1 MSDIEEHRKKIKE
14 ITLEMIKLLKTRTDI
29 AKQIGDAKAS
39 LGMTVTDEERED
51 ELRTQVAK
59 LCKEIDLD
67 QSTASK
73 FLNLLLNESVKV
85 QSDNKQTH
93 LSVFLKAKALEEEG
107 KKIIHLEVGE
117 PDFKPPEGVKIAL
130 AEVYNKG
137 YGKYGPAKGI
147 TELREVLIPGNYFLP
162 SSSYSASIE
171 NVLVCPGARFAVYLA
186 INTLLNPG
194 DEIIVIEPAWP
205 AYKDGALN
213 AGIKVRTIKTTLE
226 TKWEP
231 SVEQINNTI
240 NENTK
245 MIVLNYPNNP
255 TGKILPRKL
264 LDSIVQTAKEHD
276 LYILSDEIY
285 EYYYTDGD
293 LKAPDIWTE
302 YGYEKTIVTKS
313 FSKSYAMTGYRIG
326 WVIAEPSIIE
336 KMSKLQ
342 ALSLTNVSEP
352 IQYVALKAMTSTRSQ
367 GRMEINPATARI
379 CFTGSSYVGD
389 NADLVR
395 SRLEALVK
403 IAKDIGLEFV
413 EPDGAMYLF
422 AKTKYKD
429 FDATKFSEKLLEHGV
444 AIAPGEGFG
453 DYKEFFRITAIDET
467 RLKEGM
473 IILDTILK
481 ESYE

>member
-1 MSDIEEHRKKIKE
+1 MSDIEEHRKKIE
-14 ITLEMIKLLKTRTDI
+14 EVTLEMIKLLKTRTDI

-51 ELRTQVAK
+51 ALRTQVTK

-67 QSTASK
+67 QSTALK

-93 LSVFLKAKALEEEG
+93 LSMFLKAKALEEEG

-117 PDFKPPEGVKIAL
+117 PDFQPPEEVKTAL
-130 AEVYNKG
+130 EEVYDKG
-137 YGKYGPAKGI
+137 YGKYGSPKGI
-147 TELREVLIPGNYFLP
+147 TELRKEL
-162 SSSYSASIE
+162 AEAERDCTIE
-171 NVLVCPGARFAVYLA
+171 NIMVCPGARFAVYLA
-186 INTLLNPG
+186 ITTLLNPG

-205 AYKDGALN
+205 AYKDCALN

-231 SVEQINNTI
+231 SIDQINNAI

-245 MIVLNYPNNP
+245 MIILNYPNNP
-255 TGKILPRKL
+255 TGKIIPKEL
-264 LDSIVQTAKEHD
+264 LASIIRTAEEYD
-276 LYILSDEIY
+276 LYVLSDEIY
-285 EYYYTDGD
+285 REYSNNDWRSVSIYD
-293 LKAPDIWTE
+293 
-302 YGYEKTIVTKS
+302 YGKLIITNS

-326 WVIAEPSIIE
+326 YVIAEPSIIE

-352 IQYVALKAMTSTRSQ
+352 IQYIALQALEADVSGNT
-367 GRMEINPATARI
+367 EII
-379 CFTGSSYVGD
+379 K
-389 NADLVR
+389 
-395 SRLEALVK
+395 SRLDALVK
-403 IAKDIGLEFV
+403 TAKDIGLEFI

-422 AKTKYKD
+422 AKTKYKN
-429 FDATKFSEKLLEHGV
+429 FDATKFSEKLLERGV

-467 RLKEGM
+467 KLKEGM
-473 IILDTILK
+473 TILDTVLK
-481 ESYE
+481 ESYG

>member
-1 MSDIEEHRKKIKE
+1 MSDIEEHRKKIE
-14 ITLEMIKLLKTRTDI
+14 EVTLEMINLLKTRTDI
-29 AKQIGDAKAS
+29 AKQICDAKAN

-51 ELRTQVAK
+51 ALRKQVIK

-67 QSTASK
+67 QSTALK

-85 QSDNKQTH
+85 QSDGKQTH

-117 PDFKPPEGVKIAL
+117 PDFKPPEEVKTAL
-130 AEVYNKG
+130 AEVYDKG

-147 TELREVLIPGNYFLP
+147 TELRMALSKKQDVDF
-162 SSSYSASIE
+162 E
-171 NVLVCPGARFAVYLA
+171 NIMICPGARFGVYLA
-186 INTLLNPG
+186 ITTLLNPG

-205 AYKDGALN
+205 AYKDCALN

-226 TKWEP
+226 AKWEP
-231 SVEQINNTI
+231 SIEQINNAI

-255 TGKILPRKL
+255 TGKMISED
-264 LDSIVQTAKEHD
+264 LDSIMQTAKEHD
-276 LYILSDEIY
+276 LYVLSDEIY
-285 EYYYTDGD
+285 SDYTFKGLIDMEMED
-293 LKAPDIWTE
+293 YKKSI
-302 YGYEKTIVTKS
+302 ITKS

-326 WVIAEPSIIE
+326 YVIAEPSIIE

-342 ALSLTNVSEP
+342 TLSLTNVSEP
-352 IQYVALKAMTSTRSQ
+352 IQYVALKALDVDIFENERK
-367 GRMEINPATARI
+367 IK
-379 CFTGSSYVGD
+379 
-389 NADLVR
+389 
-395 SRLEALVK
+395 SRLEVLVK
-403 IAKDIGLEFV
+403 SAKDIGLEFI

-453 DYKEFFRITAIDET
+453 DYKEFFRITAIDGSK
-467 RLKEGM
+467 LKEGM
-473 IILDTILK
+473 TILDSVLR
-481 ESYE
+481 SNR

>member
-1 MSDIEEHRKKIKE
+1 MSDIEEHRKKIEE

-51 ELRTQVAK
+51 ELRTQVTK

-73 FLNLLLNESVKV
+73 FLNLLFNESVKV

-117 PDFKPPEGVKIAL
+117 PDFKPPKEVKTAL
-130 AEVYNKG
+130 AEVYDKG

-147 TELREVLIPGNYFLP
+147 TELRNELTKAVGTSVAN
-162 SSSYSASIE
+162 IE
-171 NVLVCPGARFAVYLA
+171 NIMICPGARFGVYLA
-186 INTLLNPG
+186 ITTLLNPG

-205 AYKDGALN
+205 AYKDCALN
-213 AGIKVRTIKTTLE
+213 AGVKVRTIKTTLE

-255 TGKILPRKL
+255 TGKILSDEL
-264 LDSIVQTAKEHD
+264 LASIIQTAKEHD
-276 LYILSDEIY
+276 LYVLSDEIY
-285 EYYYTDGD
+285 EDYYMSEPL
-293 LKAPDIWTE
+293 LKEILA
-302 YGYEKTIVTKS
+302 YRYEKSIVTKS
-313 FSKSYAMTGYRIG
+313 FSKSHAMTGFRIG
-326 WVIAEPSIIE
+326 WVVAEPLIID

-352 IQYVALKAMTSTRSQ
+352 IQYIALQALKSREA
-367 GRMEINPATARI
+367 
-379 CFTGSSYVGD
+379 VGE
-389 NADLVR
+389 NSKIIR
-395 SRLEALVK
+395 SRLEALIK
-403 IAKDIGLEFV
+403 IAKDMDLEFI
-413 EPDGAMYLF
+413 EPNGAMYLF
-422 AKTKYKD
+422 AKTKYKN
-429 FDATKFSEKLLEHGV
+429 FDATEFSEKMLKHGV

-467 RLKEGM
+467 KLIQGM
-473 IILDTILK
+473 KILDTMLK
-481 ESYE
+481 EKYG

>member
-1 MSDIEEHRKKIKE
+1 MSDIEEHRKKIEE

-51 ELRTQVAK
+51 ALRTQVTK

-117 PDFKPPEGVKIAL
+117 PDFKPPEEVKTAL
-130 AEVYNKG
+130 AEVYDKG

-147 TELREVLIPGNYFLP
+147 TELRTALAESEEANIQ
-162 SSSYSASIE
+162 SYDETRCTEE
-171 NVLVCPGARFAVYLA
+171 NIMICPGARFAVYLA
-186 INTLLNPG
+186 ITTLLNPG

-205 AYKDGALN
+205 AYKDCALN
-213 AGIKVRTIKTTLE
+213 AGVKVRTIKTTLE
-226 TKWEP
+226 TEWEP
-231 SVEQINNTI
+231 TIDQINNAI

-245 MIVLNYPNNP
+245 MIVINYPNNP
-255 TGKILPRKL
+255 TGKWWNPMVDKI
-264 LDSIVQTAKEHD
+264 INAAEEHD
-276 LYILSDEIY
+276 LYVLSDEIY
-285 EYYYTDGD
+285 EKYDRGTVLGNPSCWDVQSNVD
-293 LKAPDIWTE
+293 
-302 YGYEKTIVTKS
+302 KTIITKS
-313 FSKSYAMTGYRIG
+313 FSKSHAMTGYRIG
-326 WVIAEPSIIE
+326 YVIAEPSIIE

-352 IQYVALKAMTSTRSQ
+352 IQYAALQALEADVSRNT
-367 GRMEINPATARI
+367 EIIN
-379 CFTGSSYVGD
+379 
-389 NADLVR
+389 

-403 IAKDIGLEFV
+403 IAKDIGLEFI

-467 RLKEGM
+467 RLMEGM
-473 IILDTILK
+473 TILDTVLK
-481 ESYE
+481 ELYE

>member
-1 MSDIEEHRKKIKE
+1 MSDIEEHRKKIEE

-51 ELRTQVAK
+51 ALRSQVAK

-67 QSTASK
+67 QSTALK

-93 LSVFLKAKALEEEG
+93 LSVFLKAKALEEQG

-117 PDFKPPEGVKIAL
+117 PDWSPPKEVKTAL
-130 AEVYNKG
+130 AEVYDKG
-137 YGKYGPAKGI
+137 YGKYGSPKGI
-147 TELREVLIPGNYFLP
+147 MELRKALAEYYQKYKDVPCKF
-162 SSSYSASIE
+162 E
-171 NVLVCPGARFAVYLA
+171 NIMICPGARFAVYLA
-186 INTLLNPG
+186 ITTLLNPG

-205 AYKDGALN
+205 AYKDCALN

-231 SVEQINNTI
+231 SIEQINNAI

-255 TGKILPRKL
+255 TGKILLPEA
-264 LDSIVQTAKEHD
+264 LDSIMQTAKEHD
-276 LYILSDEIY
+276 LYVLSDEIY
-285 EYYYTDGD
+285 SEYTFD
-293 LKAPDIWTE
+293 TTVNVFS
-302 YGYEKTIVTKS
+302 YGYKKSIITQS
-313 FSKSYAMTGYRIG
+313 FSKSKAMTGYRIG
-326 WVIAEPSIIE
+326 YVIAEPSIIE

-352 IQYVALKAMTSTRSQ
+352 IQYVALQALKADTDSFYSMVTRRQ
-367 GRMEINPATARI
+367 Q
-379 CFTGSSYVGD
+379 
-389 NADLVR
+389 DLCN
-395 SRLEALVK
+395 LAQN
-403 IAKDIGLEFV
+403 IGLEFMN
-413 EPDGAMYLF
+413 PDGAMYLF
-422 AKTKYKD
+422 AKTKYKN
-429 FDATKFSEKLLEHGV
+429 FDATEFSEKLLERGV

-473 IILDTILK
+473 IILDTMLK
-481 ESYE
+481 LSLIHI

>member
-1 MSDIEEHRKKIKE
+1 MSDIEEHRKKIEE

-29 AKQIGDAKAS
+29 AKQIGDAKAN

-51 ELRTQVAK
+51 ALRTQVTK

-67 QSTASK
+67 QSTALK
-73 FLNLLLNESVKV
+73 FLNFLFNESVKV
-85 QSDNKQTH
+85 QSDSKQTH

-117 PDFKPPEGVKIAL
+117 PDFKPPEEVKTAL
-130 AEVYNKG
+130 AEVYDKG

-147 TELREVLIPGNYFLP
+147 TELRDEISLHEDESLIGTGFRGEDLEV
-162 SSSYSASIE
+162 E
-171 NVLVCPGARFAVYLA
+171 NIMVCPGARFAVYLA
-186 INTLLNPG
+186 ITTLLNPG

-205 AYKDGALN
+205 AYKDCALN

-231 SVEQINNTI
+231 SVEQINNAI

-255 TGKILPRKL
+255 TGKILPEKL
-264 LDSIVQTAKEHD
+264 LDSIIQTAKKHD
-276 LYILSDEIY
+276 LYVLSDEIY
-285 EYYYTDGD
+285 EDYYKSDMLAAHLNVLVYD
-293 LKAPDIWTE
+293 
-302 YGYEKTIVTKS
+302 YEKSIITRS

-326 WVIAEPSIIE
+326 YAVADKVIID

-352 IQYVALKAMTSTRSQ
+352 IQYVALQALAANS
-367 GRMEINPATARI
+367 
-379 CFTGSSYVGD
+379 FTDIV
-389 NADLVR
+389 N
-395 SRLEALVK
+395 SRLDVLVQS
-403 IAKDIGLEFV
+403 AKDIGLEFV

-422 AKTKYKD
+422 AKTKHKN

-467 RLKEGM
+467 RLMEGM
-473 IILDTILK
+473 KILDTVLK
-481 ESYE
+481 ENV

>member
-1 MSDIEEHRKKIKE
+1 MSDIEEHRKKIEE

-29 AKQIGDAKAS
+29 AKQIGDAKAN

-51 ELRTQVAK
+51 ALRTQVAK

-117 PDFKPPEGVKIAL
+117 PDFKPPKEVKTAL
-130 AEVYNKG
+130 EEVYDKG

-147 TELREVLIPGNYFLP
+147 TELRDEISLHEDKLLFGLGSGAEIEV
-162 SSSYSASIE
+162 E
-171 NVLVCPGARFAVYLA
+171 NIMVCPGARFAVYLA
-186 INTLLNPG
+186 ISTLLNPG
-194 DEIIVIEPAWP
+194 DEIIVIEPSWP
-205 AYKDGALN
+205 AYKDCALN

-231 SVEQINNTI
+231 SIDQINNAI

-255 TGKILPRKL
+255 TGKYFPEKIQ
-264 LDSIVQTAKEHD
+264 DSIIEIAKKHD
-276 LYILSDEIY
+276 LYVLSDEIY
-285 EYYYTDGD
+285 AEFAEHMNIPTSGVSFKSVLEYNY
-293 LKAPDIWTE
+293 KKSI
-302 YGYEKTIVTKS
+302 ITKS

-326 WVIAEPSIIE
+326 WVVAEPSIID

-342 ALSLTNVSEP
+342 ALSITNVSEP
-352 IQYVALKAMTSTRSQ
+352 IQYVALQALKTEEAVAENS
-367 GRMEINPATARI
+367 RI
-379 CFTGSSYVGD
+379 IK
-389 NADLVR
+389 
-395 SRLEALVK
+395 SRLDTLVK
-403 IAKDIGLEFV
+403 IAKDIGLEFI

-422 AKTKYKD
+422 AKTKYKN

>member
-1 MSDIEEHRKKIKE
+1 MSDIEEHRKKIEE

-51 ELRTQVAK
+51 ALRMQVTK

-67 QSTASK
+67 QSTALK
-73 FLNLLLNESVKV
+73 FLNFLFNESVKV

-117 PDFKPPEGVKIAL
+117 PDFKPPEEVKTAL
-130 AEVYNKG
+130 AEVYDKG

-147 TELREVLIPGNYFLP
+147 TELRMALSKKQDVDF
-162 SSSYSASIE
+162 E
-171 NVLVCPGARFAVYLA
+171 NIMICPGARFGVYLA
-186 INTLLNPG
+186 ITTLLNPG

-205 AYKDGALN
+205 AYKDCALN

-226 TKWEP
+226 TRWLP
-231 SVEQINNTI
+231 SVDQINNAI

-255 TGKILPRKL
+255 TGRMLPDESTDRDGVTIPSL
-264 LDSIVQTAKEHD
+264 FDRIIQTAKEHN
-276 LYILSDEIY
+276 LYVLSDEIY
-285 EYYYTDGD
+285 SEYKQILEGTSV
-293 LKAPDIWTE
+293 LSF
-302 YGYEKTIVTKS
+302 GYKKSIVTKS
-313 FSKSYAMTGYRIG
+313 FSKSHAMTGFRVGY
-326 WVIAEPSIIE
+326 VIADPSIIE

-352 IQYVALKAMTSTRSQ
+352 IQYVALQALKADTSENTKI
-367 GRMEINPATARI
+367 IN
-379 CFTGSSYVGD
+379 
-389 NADLVR
+389 
-395 SRLEALVK
+395 SRLQALFH
-403 IAKDIGLEFV
+403 IAKDIGLEFI

-467 RLKEGM
+467 KLKEGM

>member
-1 MSDIEEHRKKIKE
+1 MSDIEEHRKKIEE

-29 AKQIGDAKAS
+29 AKQIGDTKAS

-51 ELRTQVAK
+51 ALRTQVTK

-67 QSTASK
+67 QSTALK

-85 QSDNKQTH
+85 QSESKQTH

-117 PDFKPPEGVKIAL
+117 PEFKPPKEVKTAL
-130 AEVYNKG
+130 EEVYDKG

-147 TELREVLIPGNYFLP
+147 TELRRALAAVWTKITGK
-162 SSSYSASIE
+162 ASLSLGTEE
-171 NVLVCPGARFAVYLA
+171 NIMICPGARFAVYLA
-186 INTLLNPG
+186 ITTLLNPG

-205 AYKDGALN
+205 AYKDCALN

-231 SVEQINNTI
+231 SIDQINNAI

-245 MIVLNYPNNP
+245 MIILNYPNNP
-255 TGKILPRKL
+255 TGKTLPEK
-264 LDSIVQTAKEHD
+264 DWDGIIQTAMKHD
-276 LYILSDEIY
+276 LYVLSDEIY
-285 EYYYTDGD
+285 SVYSYNNWNSMLQYN
-293 LKAPDIWTE
+293 
-302 YGYEKTIVTKS
+302 YEKTIITKS
-313 FSKSYAMTGYRIG
+313 FSKSHAMTGYRIG
-326 WVIAEPSIIE
+326 YAIAEPSIIE

-352 IQYVALKAMTSTRSQ
+352 IQYAALQAL
-367 GRMEINPATARI
+367 E
-379 CFTGSSYVGD
+379 
-389 NADLVR
+389 ADISGNTEVMN
-395 SRLEALVK
+395 SRLEALIK
-403 IAKDIGLEFV
+403 IAKDIGLEFI
-413 EPDGAMYLF
+413 EPEGAMYLF
-422 AKTKYKD
+422 AKTKYKN
-429 FDATKFSEKLLEHGV
+429 FDATKFSEKLLERGV

-453 DYKEFFRITAIDET
+453 DYKEFFRITAKDET
-467 RLKEGM
+467 KLKEGM
-473 IILDTILK
+473 IILDAILK

>member
-1 MSDIEEHRKKIKE
+1 MSDIEEHRKKIEE

-29 AKQIGDAKAS
+29 AKQIGDAKAN

-51 ELRTQVAK
+51 ALRTQVIK

-67 QSTASK
+67 QSTALK

-85 QSDNKQTH
+85 QSDSKQTH
-93 LSVFLKAKALEEEG
+93 LSMFLKAKALEEEG

-117 PDFKPPEGVKIAL
+117 PDFKPPEEVKTAL
-130 AEVYNKG
+130 AEVYDKG

-147 TELREVLIPGNYFLP
+147 TELRKAL
-162 SSSYSASIE
+162 ATRE
-171 NVLVCPGARFAVYLA
+171 NCSEENIMVCPGARFGVYLA
-186 INTLLNPG
+186 ITTLLNPG

-205 AYKDGALN
+205 AYKDCALN
-213 AGIKVRTIKTTLE
+213 AGVKVRTIKTTLE
-226 TKWEP
+226 TRWLP
-231 SVEQINNTI
+231 SVDQINNAI

-255 TGKILPRKL
+255 TGRMLPDESTDRDGVTIPSL
-264 LDSIVQTAKEHD
+264 FDRIIQTAKEHN
-276 LYILSDEIY
+276 LYVLSDEIY
-285 EYYYTDGD
+285 SEYKQILEGTSV
-293 LKAPDIWTE
+293 LSF
-302 YGYEKTIVTKS
+302 GYKKSIVTKS
-313 FSKSYAMTGYRIG
+313 FSKSHAMTGFRVGY
-326 WVIAEPSIIE
+326 VIADPSIIE

-352 IQYVALKAMTSTRSQ
+352 IQYVALQALKADTSENTKI
-367 GRMEINPATARI
+367 IN
-379 CFTGSSYVGD
+379 
-389 NADLVR
+389 
-395 SRLEALVK
+395 SRLQALFH
-403 IAKDIGLEFV
+403 IAKDIGLEFI

-429 FDATKFSEKLLEHGV
+429 FDATKFSEKLLERGV

-467 RLKEGM
+467 KLKEGM
-473 IILDTILK
+473 IILDAILK

>member
-1 MSDIEEHRKKIKE
+1 MSDIEEHRKKIE
-14 ITLEMIKLLKTRTDI
+14 DVTLEMIKLLKTRTEI
-29 AKQIGDAKAS
+29 AKKIGEAKAS

-51 ELRTQVAK
+51 ALRTQVAK

-73 FLNLLLNESVKV
+73 FLNLLLNESVKA

-93 LSVFLKAKALEEEG
+93 LSMFLKAKALEEQG
-107 KKIIHLEVGE
+107 KEIIHLEVGE
-117 PDFKPPEGVKIAL
+117 PDFKSPKEVKTAL
-130 AEVYNKG
+130 AEVYDKG

-147 TELREVLIPGNYFLP
+147 SELRYEISEHENHLLLGFGSEAEIEV
-162 SSSYSASIE
+162 E
-171 NVLVCPGARFAVYLA
+171 NIMVCPGARFAVYLA
-186 INTLLNPG
+186 ITTLLNPG

-205 AYKDGALN
+205 AYKDCALN
-213 AGIKVRTIKTTLE
+213 DGIKVRTIKTTLE

-231 SVEQINNTI
+231 SVDQINNAI

-245 MIVLNYPNNP
+245 MVVLNYPNNP
-255 TGKILPRKL
+255 TGKKL
-264 LDSIVQTAKEHD
+264 SENIQDNIIEIAKKHD
-276 LYILSDEIY
+276 LYVLSDEIY
-285 EYYYTDGD
+285 SEYTSTNFKSV
-293 LKAPDIWTE
+293 LE
-302 YGYEKTIVTKS
+302 YNYQKSIITKS

-326 WVIAEPSIIE
+326 WVVAEPSIID

-352 IQYVALKAMTSTRSQ
+352 IQYVALQALKSDEAVAENS
-367 GRMEINPATARI
+367 RI
-379 CFTGSSYVGD
+379 IK
-389 NADLVR
+389 
-395 SRLEALVK
+395 SRLEVLAK
-403 IAKDIGLEFV
+403 SAKDIGLEFV

-429 FDATKFSEKLLEHGV
+429 FDATKFSEKLLERGV

-453 DYKEFFRITAIDET
+453 DYKEFFRLTAIDET
-467 RLKEGM
+467 RLIEGM
-473 IILDTILK
+473 KILDTVLK

>member
-1 MSDIEEHRKKIKE
+1 MSDIEEHRKKIE
-14 ITLEMIKLLKTRTDI
+14 DITLEMIKLLKTRTDI

-51 ELRTQVAK
+51 ALRTQVAK

-67 QSTASK
+67 QSTALK

-85 QSDNKQTH
+85 QSDSKQTH

-117 PDFKPPEGVKIAL
+117 PDFKPPKEVKTAL
-130 AEVYNKG
+130 AEVYDKG
-137 YGKYGPAKGI
+137 YGKYGSPKGI
-147 TELREVLIPGNYFLP
+147 KELVEALAIRNTVFTESVM
-162 SSSYSASIE
+162 
-171 NVLVCPGARFAVYLA
+171 VCPGARFAVYLA
-186 INTLLNPG
+186 ITTLLNPG

-205 AYKDGALN
+205 AYKDCALN

-231 SVEQINNTI
+231 SIEQINNAI

-245 MIVLNYPNNP
+245 MIILNYPNNP
-255 TGKILPRKL
+255 TGKILSNEL
-264 LDSIVQTAKEHD
+264 LASIIRTAEDHD
-276 LYILSDEIY
+276 LYVLSDEIY
-285 EYYYTDGD
+285 SEYANNDWKSVDRFGS
-293 LKAPDIWTE
+293 E
-302 YGYEKTIVTKS
+302 YHEKKIITQS
-313 FSKSYAMTGYRIG
+313 FSKSHAMTGYRIG
-326 WVIAEPSIIE
+326 YVYADPQIIE

-342 ALSLTNVSEP
+342 ALSLTNISEP
-352 IQYVALKAMTSTRSQ
+352 IQYAALQAL
-367 GRMEINPATARI
+367 E
-379 CFTGSSYVGD
+379 
-389 NADLVR
+389 ADISGNTKIIR
-395 SRLEALVK
+395 SRLEALIK

-422 AKTKYKD
+422 AKTKYKN

-453 DYKEFFRITAIDET
+453 DYKEFFRITAINGT
-467 RLKEGM
+467 RLMEGM
-473 IILDTILK
+473 TILDTVLK
-481 ESYE
+481 ETV

>member
-1 MSDIEEHRKKIKE
+1 MSDIEEHRKKIEE

-51 ELRTQVAK
+51 ALRTQVAK

-117 PDFKPPEGVKIAL
+117 PDFQPPEEVKTAL
-130 AEVYNKG
+130 EEVYDKG
-137 YGKYGPAKGI
+137 YGKYGSPKGI
-147 TELREVLIPGNYFLP
+147 TELRKALAEKEDADIDPDKCDGTRC
-162 SSSYSASIE
+162 AEE
-171 NVLVCPGARFAVYLA
+171 NIMICPGARFAVYLA
-186 INTLLNPG
+186 ITTLLNPG

-205 AYKDGALN
+205 AYKDCALN

-231 SVEQINNTI
+231 SVEQINNAI

-264 LDSIVQTAKEHD
+264 LDSIIQTAKKHD

-285 EYYYTDGD
+285 DYYYTDGA
-293 LKAPDIWTE
+293 LRSPHIWD
-302 YGYEKTIVTKS
+302 YRYEKTIVTKS

-326 WVIAEPSIIE
+326 YAIADPSIIE

-352 IQYVALKAMTSTRSQ
+352 IQYVALKALE
-367 GRMEINPATARI
+367 RMIRGGD
-379 CFTGSSYVGD
+379 GSSYTGS
-389 NADLVR
+389 NNLLVR
-395 SRLEALVK
+395 SRLKALVK
-403 IAKDIGLEFV
+403 SAKDIGLEFI

-422 AKTKYKD
+422 ARTKYKN
-429 FDATKFSEKLLEHGV
+429 FDATEFSEKLLKHGV

-453 DYKEFFRITAIDET
+453 DYKEFFRITAIDEEE
-467 RLKEGM
+467 LIEGM
-473 IILDTILK
+473 KILDTVLK
-481 ESYE
+481 ENV

>member
-1 MSDIEEHRKKIKE
+1 M
-14 ITLEMIKLLKTRTDI
+14 
-29 AKQIGDAKAS
+29 
-39 LGMTVTDEERED
+39 
-51 ELRTQVAK
+51 
-59 LCKEIDLD
+59 
-67 QSTASK
+67 
-73 FLNLLLNESVKV
+73 
-85 QSDNKQTH
+85 
-93 LSVFLKAKALEEEG
+93 FLKAKALEEEG

-117 PDFKPPEGVKIAL
+117 PDFKPPEEVKTAL
-130 AEVYNKG
+130 AEVYDKG

-147 TELREVLIPGNYFLP
+147 TELRKVLAEAEDKNTK
-162 SSSYSASIE
+162 SSDATRCTEE
-171 NVLVCPGARFAVYLA
+171 NIMICPGARFAVYLA

-205 AYKDGALN
+205 AYKDCALN

-231 SVEQINNTI
+231 SIEQINNAI

-255 TGKILPRKL
+255 TGKVLTEDMIEKIMFIAM
-264 LDSIVQTAKEHD
+264 DHD
-276 LYILSDEIY
+276 LYVLSDEIY
-285 EYYYTDGD
+285 EAYSNPIPDWGD
-293 LKAPDIWTE
+293 KEWPMPAWK
-302 YGYEKTIVTKS
+302 YNYEKTIITKS

-336 KMSKLQ
+336 KMSRLQ

-352 IQYVALKAMTSTRSQ
+352 IQYVGLQALNKSQAMTDNS
-367 GRMEINPATARI
+367 EII
-379 CFTGSSYVGD
+379 K
-389 NADLVR
+389 
-395 SRLEALVK
+395 SRLESLIK
-403 IAKDIGLEFV
+403 IAKDIGLEFI

-422 AKTKYKD
+422 AKTKYKN
-429 FDATKFSEKLLEHGV
+429 FDATKFSEKLLEYGV

-453 DYKEFFRITAIDET
+453 DYKEFFRLTAIDENK
-467 RLKEGM
+467 LKEGM

>member
-1 MSDIEEHRKKIKE
+1 MSDIEEHRKKIE
-14 ITLEMIKLLKTRTDI
+14 EVTLEMIKLLKTRTDI

-39 LGMTVTDEERED
+39 LGMTVTDEERENA
-51 ELRTQVAK
+51 LRTQVTK

-67 QSTASK
+67 QSTALK

-93 LSVFLKAKALEEEG
+93 LSMFLKAKALEEQG
-107 KKIIHLEVGE
+107 KEIIHLEVGE
-117 PDFKPPEGVKIAL
+117 PDFKPPKEVKTAL
-130 AEVYNKG
+130 AEAYDKG

-147 TELREVLIPGNYFLP
+147 TELRKALSKKE
-162 SSSYSASIE
+162 
-171 NVLVCPGARFAVYLA
+171 LVAFEDIMICPGARFAVYLA
-186 INTLLNPG
+186 ITTLLNPG

-205 AYKDGALN
+205 AYKDCALN

-245 MIVLNYPNNP
+245 MIILNYPNNP
-255 TGKILPRKL
+255 TGKVLTEDMIEK
-264 LDSIVQTAKEHD
+264 IMFIAKDHD
-276 LYILSDEIY
+276 LYVLSDEIY
-285 EYYYTDGD
+285 EYYSRED
-293 LKAPDIWTE
+293 LNRKQFCSHN
-302 YGYEKTIVTKS
+302 YEKSIVTKS

-326 WVIAEPSIIE
+326 WVVAEPSIID

-342 ALSLTNVSEP
+342 ALSLTNVPEP
-352 IQYVALKAMTSTRSQ
+352 IQYVALQAIKSEEAVAENSK
-367 GRMEINPATARI
+367 II
-379 CFTGSSYVGD
+379 K
-389 NADLVR
+389 
-395 SRLEALVK
+395 SRLDALVK
-403 IAKDIGLEFV
+403 IAKDIGLEFI

-422 AKTKYKD
+422 AKTKYKN

-467 RLKEGM
+467 KLKEGM
-473 IILDTILK
+473 IILDTVLK

>member
-1 MSDIEEHRKKIKE
+1 MSDIEEHRKKIEE

-51 ELRTQVAK
+51 ALRKQVTK

-67 QSTASK
+67 QSTALK
-73 FLNLLLNESVKV
+73 FLNFLFNESVKV

-117 PDFKPPEGVKIAL
+117 PDFKPPKEVKAAL
-130 AEVYNKG
+130 AEVYDKG
-137 YGKYGPAKGI
+137 YGKYGSPKGI
-147 TELREVLIPGNYFLP
+147 TELRTEL
-162 SSSYSASIE
+162 AIE
-171 NVLVCPGARFAVYLA
+171 YVTPNKENIMICPGARFAVYLA
-186 INTLLNPG
+186 ITTLLNPG

-205 AYKDGALN
+205 AYKDCALN

-231 SVEQINNTI
+231 SIEQINNAI

-245 MIVLNYPNNP
+245 MIVINYPNNP
-255 TGKILPRKL
+255 TGKIFDDLNMIK
-264 LDSIVQTAKEHD
+264 DVAQKHD
-276 LYILSDEIY
+276 LYVLSDEIY
-285 EYYYTDGD
+285 EEYDRRPDLEHEYTSFWE
-293 LKAPDIWTE
+293 LN
-302 YGYEKTIVTKS
+302 YEKTIITQS
-313 FSKSYAMTGYRIG
+313 FSKSHAMTGYRIG
-326 WVIAEPSIIE
+326 YVIAEKPIIE

-352 IQYVALKAMTSTRSQ
+352 IQYAALEALKADTSENKN
-367 GRMEINPATARI
+367 MIK
-379 CFTGSSYVGD
+379 
-389 NADLVR
+389 
-395 SRLEALVK
+395 SRLEVLVK
-403 IAKDIGLEFV
+403 IAKDIGLEFI

-422 AKTKYKD
+422 AKTKYKN

-467 RLKEGM
+467 KLKEGM
-473 IILDTILK
+473 TILDSMLK
-481 ESYE
+481 E

>member
-1 MSDIEEHRKKIKE
+1 MSDIEEHRKKIEE
-14 ITLEMIKLLKTRTDI
+14 ITLEMIKLLKTRTDV

-51 ELRTQVAK
+51 ALRTQVTK

-67 QSTASK
+67 QSTALK

-85 QSDNKQTH
+85 QSDGKQTH

-117 PDFKPPEGVKIAL
+117 PDFKPPKEVKTAL
-130 AEVYNKG
+130 EEVYDKG
-137 YGKYGPAKGI
+137 YGKYGPVKGI
-147 TELREVLIPGNYFLP
+147 TELRKALAESEEAN
-162 SSSYSASIE
+162 IE
-171 NVLVCPGARFAVYLA
+171 FCDGRCTEENIMICPGARFAVYLA
-186 INTLLNPG
+186 ITTLLNPG

-205 AYKDGALN
+205 AYKDCALN

-226 TKWEP
+226 TRWEP
-231 SVEQINNTI
+231 SIEQINNAI

-255 TGKILPRKL
+255 TGKILPEKL
-264 LDSIVQTAKEHD
+264 QNSIMETAEEHD
-276 LYILSDEIY
+276 LYVLSDEIY
-285 EYYYTDGD
+285 SEYT
-293 LKAPDIWTE
+293 PDNTMGLGLGVFS
-302 YGYEKTIVTKS
+302 YGYKKSITTQS
-313 FSKSYAMTGYRIG
+313 FSKSKAMTGYRIG
-326 WVIAEPSIIE
+326 YAVADKVIID

-352 IQYVALKAMTSTRSQ
+352 IQYVALQALAANS
-367 GRMEINPATARI
+367 
-379 CFTGSSYVGD
+379 FTDIV
-389 NADLVR
+389 N

-403 IAKDIGLEFV
+403 IAKDIGLEFID
-413 EPDGAMYLF
+413 PDGAMYLF

-429 FDATKFSEKLLEHGV
+429 FDATEFSEKLLEHGV

-467 RLKEGM
+467 KLKEGM
-473 IILDTILK
+473 TILDTMLK
-481 ESYE
+481 ELYE

>member
-1 MSDIEEHRKKIKE
+1 MSDIEEHRKKIE
-14 ITLEMIKLLKTRTDI
+14 EVTLEMIKLLKTRTDI
-29 AKQIGDAKAS
+29 AKQIGDTKAS

-51 ELRTQVAK
+51 TLRSQVTK

-67 QSTASK
+67 QSTALK
-73 FLNLLLNESVKV
+73 FLNFLFNESVKV

-117 PDFKPPEGVKIAL
+117 PDFKPPLSVKTAL
-130 AEVYNKG
+130 EEVYDKG

-147 TELREVLIPGNYFLP
+147 TELRKGLAGWTNGQFEKYVALNLDQ
-162 SSSYSASIE
+162 E
-171 NVLVCPGARFAVYLA
+171 NIMVCPGARFAVYLA
-186 INTLLNPG
+186 ITTLLNPG

-205 AYKDGALN
+205 AYKDCALN

-226 TKWEP
+226 TRWEP
-231 SVEQINNTI
+231 SIDQINNAI

-255 TGKILPRKL
+255 TGKTLPEKL
-264 LDSIVQTAKEHD
+264 LDSIMQTAKEHD
-276 LYILSDEIY
+276 LYVLSDEIY
-285 EYYYTDGD
+285 EDYYSGPGNVEGESPKEILTY
-293 LKAPDIWTE
+293 K
-302 YGYEKTIVTKS
+302 YEKSIITKS
-313 FSKSYAMTGYRIG
+313 FSKSFAMTGFRIG
-326 WVIAEPSIIE
+326 YAIAEPSIIE

-352 IQYVALKAMTSTRSQ
+352 IQYVALQVIDSAFEAVQ
-367 GRMEINPATARI
+367 E
-379 CFTGSSYVGD
+379 
-389 NADLVR
+389 NAETIGV
-395 SRLEALVK
+395 RLEMLVES
-403 IAKDIGLEFV
+403 AKDIGLEFI

-422 AKTKYKD
+422 AKTKYKN
-429 FDATKFSEKLLEHGV
+429 FDATKFSEKLLERGV

-473 IILDTILK
+473 IILDSILK

>member
-1 MSDIEEHRKKIKE
+1 MSDIEEHRKKIE
-14 ITLEMIKLLKTRTDI
+14 DITLEMIKLLKTRTDI

-51 ELRTQVAK
+51 ALRNQVAK

-85 QSDNKQTH
+85 QSDGKQTH
-93 LSVFLKAKALEEEG
+93 LSIFLKAKALEEEG

-117 PDFKPPEGVKIAL
+117 PDFKPPKEVKTAL
-130 AEVYNKG
+130 EEVYDKG

-147 TELREVLIPGNYFLP
+147 TELRKALAEHKGCEF
-162 SSSYSASIE
+162 E
-171 NVLVCPGARFAVYLA
+171 NVMVCPGARFAVYLA

-205 AYKDGALN
+205 AYKDCALN

-231 SVEQINNTI
+231 SIEQINNAI

-245 MIVLNYPNNP
+245 MIVINYPNNP
-255 TGKILPRKL
+255 TGKWWNPMVDKI
-264 LDSIVQTAKEHD
+264 INAAKEHD
-276 LYILSDEIY
+276 LYVLSDEIY
-285 EYYYTDGD
+285 E
-293 LKAPDIWTE
+293 E
-302 YGYEKTIVTKS
+302 YNRREAEVPPSCWDVMPYEKTIITKS
-313 FSKSYAMTGYRIG
+313 FSKSHAMTGYRIG
-326 WVIAEPSIIE
+326 YVIAEPSIIE

-352 IQYVALKAMTSTRSQ
+352 IQYVALQALEADVSGNT
-367 GRMEINPATARI
+367 EIIN
-379 CFTGSSYVGD
+379 
-389 NADLVR
+389 
-395 SRLEALVK
+395 SRLEALIK
-403 IAKDIGLEFV
+403 IAKDIDLEFI

-422 AKTKYKD
+422 ARTKHKT

-473 IILDTILK
+473 TILDTMLK
-481 ESYE
+481 ELYE

>member
-1 MSDIEEHRKKIKE
+1 MSDIEEHRKKIEE

-29 AKQIGDAKAS
+29 AKQIGDTKAS

-51 ELRTQVAK
+51 ALRTQVTK

-67 QSTASK
+67 QSTALK
-73 FLNLLLNESVKV
+73 FLNLLFNESVKV

-117 PDFKPPEGVKIAL
+117 PDFKPPKEVKTAL
-130 AEVYNKG
+130 AEVYDEG
-137 YGKYGPAKGI
+137 YGKYGSPKGI
-147 TELREVLIPGNYFLP
+147 MELRTAIGIGIEGHDEGIED
-162 SSSYSASIE
+162 SIMI
-171 NVLVCPGARFAVYLA
+171 CPGARFAVYLA
-186 INTLLNPG
+186 ITTLLNPG
-194 DEIIVIEPAWP
+194 DEIVVIEPSWP
-205 AYKDGALN
+205 AYKDCALN

-231 SVEQINNTI
+231 SIEQINNAI
-240 NENTK
+240 NQNTK
-245 MIVLNYPNNP
+245 MIILNSPNNP
-255 TGKILPRKL
+255 TGKVLPKKL
-264 LDSIVQTAKEHD
+264 LDDIIQTAKDHD
-276 LYILSDEIY
+276 LYVLSDEIY
-285 EYYYTDGD
+285 SEYANNDWQSVLIYN
-293 LKAPDIWTE
+293 
-302 YGYEKTIVTKS
+302 YEKSIVTKS
-313 FSKSYAMTGYRIG
+313 FSKSHAMTGYRIG
-326 WVIAEPSIIE
+326 YVIAEPSIID

-352 IQYVALKAMTSTRSQ
+352 IQYIALQALYADTSKNT
-367 GRMEINPATARI
+367 EII
-379 CFTGSSYVGD
+379 
-389 NADLVR
+389 R

-403 IAKDIGLEFV
+403 IAKDIGLEFI

-422 AKTKYKD
+422 AKTKYKN

-473 IILDTILK
+473 TILDTMLK
-481 ESYE
+481 ELYE

>member
-1 MSDIEEHRKKIKE
+1 MSDIEEHRKKIEE

-51 ELRTQVAK
+51 ALRTQVTK

-67 QSTASK
+67 QSTALK

-85 QSDNKQTH
+85 QSDGKQTH
-93 LSVFLKAKALEEEG
+93 LSIFLKAKALEEEG

-117 PDFKPPEGVKIAL
+117 PDFKPPKEVKTAL
-130 AEVYNKG
+130 EEVYDKG

-147 TELREVLIPGNYFLP
+147 TELRRALAAVSVTAPNTTGK
-162 SSSYSASIE
+162 ASLSLGTEE
-171 NVLVCPGARFAVYLA
+171 NIMICPGARFAVYLA
-186 INTLLNPG
+186 ITTLLNPG

-205 AYKDGALN
+205 AYKDCALN

-231 SVEQINNTI
+231 SIDQINNAI

-245 MIVLNYPNNP
+245 MIILNYPNNP
-255 TGKILPRKL
+255 TGKTLPEK
-264 LDSIVQTAKEHD
+264 DWGGIIQTAMKHD
-276 LYILSDEIY
+276 LYVLSDEIY
-285 EYYYTDGD
+285 SVYSYNNWNSMLQYN
-293 LKAPDIWTE
+293 
-302 YGYEKTIVTKS
+302 YEKTIITKS
-313 FSKSYAMTGYRIG
+313 FSKSHAMTGFRIG
-326 WVIAEPSIIE
+326 WVIAAQDIIE

-352 IQYVALKAMTSTRSQ
+352 IQYVALQAL
-367 GRMEINPATARI
+367 
-379 CFTGSSYVGD
+379 
-389 NADLVR
+389 NADTSGNTEIIK
-395 SRLEALVK
+395 SRLKTLVK
-403 IAKDIGLEFV
+403 IAKDIGLEFI

-422 AKTKYKD
+422 AKTKYKN

-467 RLKEGM
+467 KLKEGM
-473 IILDTILK
+473 TILDTVLK
-481 ESYE
+481 ESYG

>member
-1 MSDIEEHRKKIKE
+1 MSDIEEHRKKIEE
-14 ITLEMIKLLKTRTDI
+14 ITLEMIKLLKTRTDV

-51 ELRTQVAK
+51 ALRNQVTK

-67 QSTASK
+67 QSTALK
-73 FLNLLLNESVKV
+73 FLNFLFNESVKV

-117 PDFKPPEGVKIAL
+117 PDFQPPKEVKTAL
-130 AEVYNKG
+130 EEVYDKG

-147 TELREVLIPGNYFLP
+147 TELRKAL
-162 SSSYSASIE
+162 ASWVSEYESETQYTEE
-171 NVLVCPGARFAVYLA
+171 NILVCPGARFAVYLA
-186 INTLLNPG
+186 ITTLLNPG

-205 AYKDGALN
+205 AYKDCALN

-231 SVEQINNTI
+231 SIEQINNAI

-245 MIVLNYPNNP
+245 MIILNYPNNP
-255 TGKILPRKL
+255 TGKILPKKIQDNIIEIAR
-264 LDSIVQTAKEHD
+264 EYD
-276 LYILSDEIY
+276 LYVLSDEIY
-285 EYYYTDGD
+285 SEYANDD
-293 LKAPDIWTE
+293 WKSVLL
-302 YGYEKTIVTKS
+302 YGYEKSIITKS
-313 FSKSYAMTGYRIG
+313 FSKSHAMTGFRIG
-326 WVIAEPSIIE
+326 YAIAEPSIIE

-352 IQYVALKAMTSTRSQ
+352 IQYVALKALAADPDFTS
-367 GRMEINPATARI
+367 II
-379 CFTGSSYVGD
+379 K
-389 NADLVR
+389 
-395 SRLEALVK
+395 SRLKALVES
-403 IAKDIGLEFV
+403 AKDIGLEFI

-422 AKTKYKD
+422 AKTKHKN

-467 RLKEGM
+467 KLKEGM
-473 IILDTILK
+473 TILDTVLK

>member
-1 MSDIEEHRKKIKE
+1 MSDIEEHRKKIEE
-14 ITLEMIKLLKTRTDI
+14 ITLEMIKMLKTRTDI
-29 AKQIGDAKAS
+29 AKQIGDAKAN

-51 ELRTQVAK
+51 ELRKQVTK
-59 LCKEIDLD
+59 LCKEISLD
-67 QSTASK
+67 QSTALK
-73 FLNLLLNESVKV
+73 FLNFLFNESVKV
-85 QSDNKQTH
+85 QSDGKQTH
-93 LSVFLKAKALEEEG
+93 LSVFLNAKAHEEEG

-117 PDFKPPEGVKIAL
+117 PDFKPPKEVKTAL
-130 AEVYNKG
+130 EEVYDKG
-137 YGKYGPAKGI
+137 YGKYGSPKGI
-147 TELREVLIPGNYFLP
+147 KELVKALAIRNTVFEESVM
-162 SSSYSASIE
+162 
-171 NVLVCPGARFAVYLA
+171 VCPGARFAVYLA
-186 INTLLNPG
+186 ITTLLNPG

-205 AYKDGALN
+205 AYKDCALN

-231 SVEQINNTI
+231 SIEQINNAI

-255 TGKILPRKL
+255 TGKILPADMIEKIMFIAM
-264 LDSIVQTAKEHD
+264 DHD
-276 LYILSDEIY
+276 LYVLSDEIY
-285 EYYYTDGD
+285 EYYSRGG
-293 LKAPDIWTE
+293 LNRCQVWTHN
-302 YGYEKTIVTKS
+302 YEKSIVTKS

-352 IQYVALKAMTSTRSQ
+352 IQYVALQAIMAF
-367 GRMEINPATARI
+367 EAENINI
-379 CFTGSSYVGD
+379 I
-389 NADLVR
+389 R
-395 SRLEALVK
+395 SRLDVLVK

-413 EPDGAMYLF
+413 EPEGAMYLF
-422 AKTKYKD
+422 AKTKHKN

-473 IILDTILK
+473 TILDTVLK

>member
-1 MSDIEEHRKKIKE
+1 MSDIEEHRKKIEE

-29 AKQIGDAKAS
+29 AKQIGDTKAS

-51 ELRTQVAK
+51 ALRNQVTK

-67 QSTASK
+67 QSTALK
-73 FLNLLLNESVKV
+73 FLNFLFNESVKV

-93 LSVFLKAKALEEEG
+93 LSMFLKAKALEEEG

-117 PDFKPPEGVKIAL
+117 PDFKPPEEVKTAL
-130 AEVYNKG
+130 EEVYDKG
-137 YGKYGPAKGI
+137 YGKYGSPKGI
-147 TELREVLIPGNYFLP
+147 TELREELTGTARNCTV
-162 SSSYSASIE
+162 E
-171 NVLVCPGARFAVYLA
+171 NIMICPGARFAVYLA
-186 INTLLNPG
+186 ITTLLNPG

-205 AYKDGALN
+205 AYKDCALN

-231 SVEQINNTI
+231 SIEQINNAI

-245 MIVLNYPNNP
+245 MIILNYPNNP
-255 TGKILPRKL
+255 TGKDLTEDMLEKIMFIAM
-264 LDSIVQTAKEHD
+264 DHD
-276 LYILSDEIY
+276 LYVLSDEIY
-285 EYYYTDGD
+285 EIYHSKGD
-293 LKAPDIWTE
+293 SHRWQLWAHN
-302 YGYEKTIVTKS
+302 YEKSIVTKS
-313 FSKSYAMTGYRIG
+313 FSKSFAMTGYRIG
-326 WVIAEPSIIE
+326 YAIADPSIIE

-342 ALSLTNVSEP
+342 ALCLTNVSEP
-352 IQYVALKAMTSTRSQ
+352 IQYAALQALDSDAY
-367 GRMEINPATARI
+367 GN
-379 CFTGSSYVGD
+379 
-389 NADLVR
+389 NAIIKP
-395 SRLEALVK
+395 RLEVLVK
-403 IAKDIGLEFV
+403 IAKDIGLEFI
-413 EPDGAMYLF
+413 EPEGAMYLF
-422 AKTKYKD
+422 AKTKYKN

-473 IILDTILK
+473 IILDTVLK